1 MHNVS
6 MTNQF
11 NYSGQK
17 PTDFQLHSIVKQQH
31 PQMFSN
37 MSNQQDLDGQG
48 RSLLRQRPS
57 LTNVSPVPHFGAFS
71 SPIDPVNPCPKVSRH
86 LDLKDFETEKLQP
99 SSLDAHLLQCKVDLL
114 IKSEQAL
121 KETSDYFNFLAR
133 ENTDSSDD
141 ILYCYERIDQRK
153 LQKLHQKIK
162 ETLLLFQASAN
173 SQQQPKRQMVT
184 PER

>member
-31 PQMFSN
+31 PHMFSN
-37 MSNQQDLDGQG
+37 MSNQPELDGPG

-57 LTNVSPVPHFGAFS
+57 LTNMSPVPHFGAFA
-71 SPIDPVNPCPKVSRH
+71 SPIDPANPYPKVSRH

-99 SSLDAHLLQCKVDLL
+99 SSLDAHLLQCKVDLRI
-114 IKSEQAL
+114 IKAEQVL

-141 ILYCYERIDQRK
+141 ILYCHERIDQRK
-153 LQKLHQKIK
+153 LQKLHQKIN
-162 ETLLLFQASAN
+162 ETLLLFQAN
-173 SQQQPKRQMVT
+173 P
-184 PER
+184 

>member
-31 PQMFSN
+31 HQMFSN

-71 SPIDPVNPCPKVSRH
+71 SPIDPVNPCPKVSHH

-153 LQKLHQKIK
+153 LQKLHQKIN
-162 ETLLLFQASAN
+162 ETLLLFQAN
-173 SQQQPKRQMVT
+173 P
-184 PER
+184 